1 MACLHKMLDDFVQVA
16 VLDAQLVQPA
26 HDFALFQD
34 IPLNLPMSA
43 TTRIIGP
50 LQSGASAIMAKP
62 PTQRYD
68 IERFLA
74 KAQAAP
80 PPAQRQDA
88 PSARILFAL
97 DATASREPTWDL
109 ATNLHAELFQAA
121 RDAKPDAVAVQLVYY
136 RGFREFH
143 ASPWSVSPAALLT
156 EMTGVGCR
164 GGLTQIERVLTH
176 ALDEAKRQRVDAVV
190 LVGDACEEPPDAL
203 AGAAG
208 KLAVL
213 NLPCFVFQE
222 GHDPMAARAFRNI
235 ADITGGAYAPF
246 AQGSADQLR
255 ALFSAVAHYAT
266 EGRAGI
272 AAIRHDI
279 VRGLLDQLPP

>member
-1 MACLHKMLDDFVQVA
+1 MA
-16 VLDAQLVQPA
+16 
-26 HDFALFQD
+26 
-34 IPLNLPMSA
+34 
-43 TTRIIGP
+43 R
-50 LQSGASAIMAKP
+50 
-62 PTQRYD
+62 
-68 IERFLA
+68 
-74 KAQAAP
+74 
-80 PPAQRQDA
+80 PPAQRPDIDRFLAQARALPAQRRAA
-88 PSARILFAL
+88 PSTRILFAL

-109 ATNLHAELFQAA
+109 ATNQHAELFQAA

-143 ASPWSVSPAALLT
+143 ASPWSASPTALLT

-176 ALDEAKRQRVDAVV
+176 ALDEAKRQRIDAVV
-190 LVGDACEEPPDAL
+190 LVGDACEEPHDAL

-222 GHDPMAARAFRNI
+222 GHDPIAARVFRDI
-235 ADITGGAYAPF
+235 ASITGGAHVPF
-246 AQGSADQLR
+246 APGSADQLR
-255 ALFSAVAHYAT
+255 ALFGAVARYASA
-266 EGRAGI
+266 GRAGV